1 MNERTRSLAATAGV
15 IVLVTAVA
23 LLKSAADPGDP
34 AGAATANT
42 AVSLESTYNALAEQE
57 AALVVGFYLEG
68 YICCEGAR
76 IMYDQMHASVTDAL
90 DRAEELH
97 LATLL
102 VHMGHLPVDDRPF
115 AFELADRL
123 GIRGLNG
130 VALLTPNR
138 EIHSAI
144 LGPHY
149 FLPRMIAS
157 IEELAGL

>member
-1 MNERTRSLAATAGV
+1 MNQRTRSLAATAGV
-15 IVLVTAVA
+15 IVLVTVVA
-23 LLKSAADPGDP
+23 LLKSTADPGEP
-34 AGAATANT
+34 AGTGTAGA
-42 AVSLESTYNALAEQE
+42 AVSLESTYHALAEQE

-76 IMYDQMHASVTDAL
+76 IMYDQMHASVTDVL
-90 DRAEELH
+90 ERAQELR

-102 VHMGHLPVDDRPF
+102 VDLSHLPVDDRPF

-123 GIRGLNG
+123 GIRGVNG
-130 VALLTPNR
+130 VALLTPDR
-138 EIHSAI
+138 EVHSTI

-157 IEELAGL
+157 VEELAEL